1 MWTQGFAN
9 PAECGYVIAQAIPRK
24 ETVMPEH
31 KAQPQ
36 RLERLPVPEDRPGA
50 PREKEKPV
58 STPRPWYRRPLTL
71 LLVIAVALTGIVFG
85 VRYYLH
91 ARAYESTDDAFIQ
104 AHVVPVSPKVAS
116 YVLHVHIDDNQHV
129 QRGDLLVELDPRD
142 FEARLAE
149 ARANLAAGQVEVTRA
164 QLEAKRIRALIP
176 EQAASRQDLDN
187 ANARER
193 TAVAQVAQL
202 EAAVRQ
208 EELDLSYTKIY
219 APETGRITRKHVEPG
234 AYVQVGQTL
243 FSLVPDE
250 VWVVANFKETQLAH
264 MRPGQPALIHVDA
277 YPDRVFQGHVD
288 SIQAG
293 SGAAFSLL
301 PPENATGNYVK
312 VVQRVPV
319 KIVLDE
325 PPDRDHVLGPGMS
338 VVPEV
343 NVR

>member
-1 MWTQGFAN
+1 MVEGRTHSQRSHPL
-9 PAECGYVIAQAIPRK
+9 PAPWHQPNQQD
-24 ETVMPEH
+24 ETNT
-31 KAQPQ
+31 A
-36 RLERLPVPEDRPGA
+36 A
-50 PREKEKPV
+50 
-58 STPRPWYRRPLTL
+58 TPRPWYRRPLGL
-71 LLVIAVALTGIVFG
+71 SLILIAALTGIIFG

-104 AHVVPVSPKVAS
+104 AHVVQVSPKVAS
-116 YVLHVHIDDNQHV
+116 HVAVVHIDDNQHV

-142 FEARLAE
+142 YQARLAQ
-149 ARANLAAGQVEVTRA
+149 ARANLTAGKVEVMRA
-164 QLEAKRIRALIP
+164 QLEAGRVRALIS
-176 EQAASRQDLDN
+176 EQAVSRQDVDN
-187 ANARER
+187 VVARER
-193 TAVAQVAQL
+193 TALAKVEQL

-208 EELDLSYTKIY
+208 RQLEFSYTKIF

-243 FSLVPDE
+243 FSIVPDL
-250 VWVVANFKETQLAH
+250 VWVIANYKETQLAK

-277 YPDRVFQGHVD
+277 FPNKVFHGHVD

-319 KIVLDE
+319 KIVIDE
-325 PPDRDHVLGPGMS
+325 PPDGEHVLGPGMS

-343 NVR
+343 DIR